1 MTDLPSIVGLIA
13 SVFAVTGC
21 IVGYLIGTRGVRQEM
36 ESAWEQGR
44 QLGFQEG
51 CKRIERYH
59 NSKR

>member
-21 IVGYLIGTRGVRQEM
+21 IIGYLLGTRGVRQEM

-44 QLGFQEG
+44 RLGFKEG
-51 CKRIERYH
+51 CERINQFH
-59 NSKR
+59 QPK

>member
-36 ESAWEQGR
+36 
-44 QLGFQEG
+44 
-51 CKRIERYH
+51 
-59 NSKR
+59 